1 MKVTLDKNAILTL
14 KNILKDKDL
23 ENTKVRIYFAGIG

>member
-14 KNILKDKDL
+14 KDILKDKDL